1 LRFAGYSVISVITE
15 KTEMM
20 HLTDPM
26 RQYVLHWG
34 EMGARWGV
42 NRSVAQIHA
51 LLYLAD
57 DPLNAEDIA
66 GLLSVARSNVSGSL
80 KELLAWDLIRLL
92 HRPGDRRD
100 HFEARLDPWDMLER
114 IVDGRKKREIDP
126 MLGALADCVA
136 AARADPATPPQAL
149 ERLVTM
155 RDFLVRMDGWY
166 GQMRHVPR
174 PALLRLMALGARIV
188 GLLGR

>member
-1 LRFAGYSVISVITE
+1 MTEIGEIVI
-15 KTEMM
+15 
-20 HLTDPM
+20 LTDAM

-57 DPLNAEDIA
+57 TPLPAEDIA
-66 GLLSVARSNVSGSL
+66 GLLSIARSNVSGSL
-80 KELLAWDLIRLL
+80 KELLAWDLIRLV

-126 MLGALADCVA
+126 MMSALTDCVTT
-136 AARADPATPPQAL
+136 ARSDGVTPPQAI
-149 ERLVTM
+149 ERLAAM
-155 RDFLVRMDGWY
+155 RDFLIRMDGWY
-166 GQMRHVPR
+166 GQMRQVPR
-174 PALLRLMALGARIV
+174 PALLRLMGLGARVV